1 MGYIQGALLPEEATR
16 FGQGVGMA
24 SYASKL
30 SILGFVLLA
39 WSVYGLVHFF
49 GFVGLRPPWIW
60 VSLSLLG
67 VLRLGVAT
75 FLLRRLAHPAPAG
88 KVVRGLALVCVIL
101 GLCSLG
107 LSFWIYWQM
116 FSNPGFLKVYFSN
129 LNHLSNVRSLVSQL
143 AGLVFLIGSLPPL
156 WVLSKQSRPGPW
168 GGHYP
173 VQG

>member
-24 SYASKL
+24 RYASKL

-39 WSVYGLVHFF
+39 WSVYRLVHFF
-49 GFVGLRPPWIW
+49 GFVGVQLPWIW

-67 VLRLGVAT
+67 FLRLGVAS
-75 FLLRRLAHPAPAG
+75 FLLRRLAHPAPPG
-88 KVVRGLALVCVIL
+88 KVVRGLARVCVIP
-101 GLCSLG
+101 GLCLLG
-107 LSFWIYWQM
+107 LSSWIYWQM

-129 LNHLSNVRSLVSQL
+129 LNNVRSLVSQL

-156 WVLSKQSRPGPW
+156 WVLSRQSRPW
-168 GGHYP
+168 GGRYP
-173 VQG
+173 VQE

>member
-1 MGYIQGALLPEEATR
+1 MPVSCRFWALSYWHGPSMDWCIFRLRWVAAALDMGKPIP
-16 FGQGVGMA
+16 FGRPAVG
-24 SYASKL
+24 
-30 SILGFVLLA
+30 G
-39 WSVYGLVHFF
+39 GHFF
-49 GFVGLRPPWIW
+49 VAPVGPPC
-60 VSLSLLG
+60 
-67 VLRLGVAT
+67 
-75 FLLRRLAHPAPAG
+75 PPG

-129 LNHLSNVRSLVSQL
+129 LDNFSNVGSLVSQL

-156 WVLSKQSRPGPW
+156 WVLSRQSRPGPW

-173 VQG
+173 VQE